1 LASGGSPEFQEHQMK
16 TLFTT
21 AVVAGT
27 LLAAAGSAHAA
38 SSWQCQQYARQQAE
52 AYAPTGQGLVAGG
65 LLGALGG
72 AGIAGIS
79 GGKAG
84 TGAIVGGVGGALVG
98 GAANQN
104 KQQQIYNNAYYSCM
118 NGGGY
123 AQPAPA
129 LQPVAGPPPVGQARV
144 FQNVN
149 VRNGPGTQYQVIGVL
164 PSGSV
169 VGVNSCTA
177 SWCSI
182 NVAGGAGWAYRNLL
196 SF

>member
-1 LASGGSPEFQEHQMK
+1 MK
-16 TLFTT
+16 TLFTSA

-27 LLAAAGSAHAA
+27 LLAFAGSAQAA

-52 AYAPTGQGLVAGG
+52 AYAPTGQGLVTGG

-72 AGIAGIS
+72 AGIAGIA
-79 GGKAG
+79 GGNAG

-98 GAANQN
+98 GATNQN
-104 KQQQIYNNAYYSCM
+104 KRQQIYNNAYYSCM

-123 AQPAPA
+123 AQPAPVVQ
-129 LQPVAGPPPVGQARV
+129 QPVGGPPPVGQASV
-144 FQNVN
+144 YQNVN

-164 PSGSV
+164 PAGSV

-182 NVAGGAGWAYRNLL
+182 NVAGGSGWAYRNLL